1 MADNKL
7 DQVKRLINQLTPYE
21 QAQLL
26 QYLTPRIAHSLAYT
40 QPQSSREEYD
50 AAWERFFKAGEEIA
64 ESDNPDAETLTQTL
78 LKLRR

>member
-7 DQVKRLINQLTPYE
+7 EQVKRLINQLTPFE

-40 QPQSSREEYD
+40 QPQSSREEYE
-50 AAWERFFKAGEEIA
+50 AAWDAFFKAGEEIA
-64 ESDNPDAETLTQTL
+64 ASDDPNTETLTQTL
-78 LKLRR
+78 LKMRR